1 MAQQD
6 QDLTGEVGTGLDTP
20 VPPSGAGR
28 TGRPSVRTVVKVSA
42 VVAVVVAVVIVANTV
57 DLPDPQSIRSQV
69 SDAGWWGIAGF
80 IVLYAVLSSTPF
92 PASTLTIASGL
103 LFGLAVG
110 ASVVV
115 FAATVGA
122 YLAYWMAR
130 KLGRGQVARS
140 EWGKL
145 RRLDALLGRRGLI
158 SVLLVRL
165 VPLPFSL
172 VNYAAGVSAVGQRDY
187 VLGTMVGI
195 VPGTVAYT
203 ALGAYGTSPLSWPF
217 AIALLAVL
225 VIAAGSALLAKKLG
239 LTAEKAPDSE
249 PVPGEAR

>member
-1 MAQQD
+1 M
-6 QDLTGEVGTGLDTP
+6 VNLDRP
-20 VPPSGAGR
+20 NAEGPASGDRRR
-28 TGRPSVRTVVKVSA
+28 TALKVAAVAA
-42 VVAVVVAVVIVANTV
+42 VVIAVVIVAGTV
-57 DLPDPQSIRSQV
+57 DLPDASFIRDRVAS
-69 SDAGWWGIAGF
+69 AGVWGIALF
-80 IVLYAVLSSTPF
+80 VVLYALLSATPF

-110 ASVVV
+110 AVVVV
-115 FAATVGA
+115 FSATVGA
-122 YLAYWMAR
+122 YLGYWAAR
-130 KLGRGQVARS
+130 ALGRGQVART

-145 RRLDALLGRRGLI
+145 RRLDEMLGRRGLL

-187 VLGTMVGI
+187 VVGTMIGI
-195 VPGTVAYT
+195 VPATIAYT

-225 VIAAGSALLAKKLG
+225 AIAAGSALLARRLG
-239 LTAEKAPDSE
+239 LTASAPTPATD
-249 PVPGEAR
+249 EAR